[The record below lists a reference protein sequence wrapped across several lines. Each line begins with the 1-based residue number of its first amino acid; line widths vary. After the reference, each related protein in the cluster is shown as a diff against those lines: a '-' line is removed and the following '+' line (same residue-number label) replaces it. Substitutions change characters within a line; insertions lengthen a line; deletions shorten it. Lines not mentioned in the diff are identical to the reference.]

1 MIKQPI
7 DTTTQYQGTSGEDP
21 TAPFWGHGNYVGPYW
36 SDGKKQSSIE
46 WGNKEP
52 TDALDNLA
60 RNHDAAYAHYKD
72 RPHREAADA
81 LFAEEARKLTQKY
94 GKGWAA
100 DPKVAATLVQYGN
113 YATRQAA
120 KLGEYTKYGT
130 SGIAGN
136 LIGAGRFVVGNL
148 LDAGKMVN
156 GTYLKQERNDVLKF
170 YGTDPKKQDRQPVA
184 TVLDLTR
191 GPKPKKVEQER
202 RPEGTTPAS
211 WSIKKTPSVV
221 PVSTTV
227 ETKPAFIESKPQLI
241 KDQPQRFR
249 NYSALHTAAVA
260 SKGMPIVRRKR
271 TKKNLNKAL
280 PDSYLRRKRNAVR
293 PA

>member
-7 DTTTQYQGTSGEDP
+7 NTTTQYQGTSGEDP

-36 SDGKKQSSIE
+36 SDGKTQSSVE

-52 TDALDNLA
+52 TDALDDLA
-60 RNHDAAYAHYKD
+60 RKHDAAYAHYKD

-136 LIGAGRFVVGNL
+136 LIGAGRFVIGNL

-170 YGTDPKKQDRQPVA
+170 YGTD
-184 TVLDLTR
+184 
-191 GPKPKKVEQER
+191 PKKVEQER

-227 ETKPAFIESKPQLI
+227 ETKPAFTKSKSQLI
-241 KDQPQRFR
+241 KDQAQRFR
-249 NYSALHTAAVA
+249 NYTALHTAAVA
-260 SKGMPIVRRKR
+260 SEGMPIVRRKR

>member
-7 DTTTQYQGTSGEDP
+7 NTTTQYQGTSGEDP

-36 SDGKKQSSIE
+36 SDGKTQSSVA
-46 WGNKEP
+46 WGDKEP
-52 TDALDNLA
+52 TDALDDLA
-60 RNHDAAYAHYKD
+60 RKHDAAYAHYKD

-136 LIGAGRFVVGNL
+136 LIGAGRFVIGNL

-170 YGTDPKKQDRQPVA
+170 YGTD
-184 TVLDLTR
+184 
-191 GPKPKKVEQER
+191 PKKVEQER

-227 ETKPAFIESKPQLI
+227 ETKPAFTKSKSQLI
-241 KDQPQRFR
+241 KDQAQRFR

-260 SKGMPIVRRKR
+260 SEGMPIVRRKR

>member
-7 DTTTQYQGTSGEDP
+7 NTTTQYQGNDGEDP
-21 TAPFWGHGNYVGPYW
+21 TAPVWGHGNYVGPYW
-36 SDGKKQSSIE
+36 SDGKTQSSVE

-52 TDALDNLA
+52 TDALDDLA
-60 RNHDAAYAHYKD
+60 RKHDAAYAHYKD

-136 LIGAGRFVVGNL
+136 LIGAGRFVIGNL
-148 LDAGKMVN
+148 LDANKMVN
-156 GTYLKQERNDVLKF
+156 GTYLKQERNDVQKF
-170 YGTDPKKQDRQPVA
+170 YGTD
-184 TVLDLTR
+184 
-191 GPKPKKVEQER
+191 PKKVEQER

-227 ETKPAFIESKPQLI
+227 ETKPAFTKSKSQLI
-241 KDQPQRFR
+241 EDQPQRFR

-260 SKGMPIVRRKR
+260 PKGMPIVRRKR
-271 TKKNLNKAL
+271 TKKKLNKAL
-280 PDSYLRRKRNAVR
+280 PDSYLRRKRNALR

>member
-1 MIKQPI
+1 MIKQPTN
-7 DTTTQYQGTSGEDP
+7 TTTQYQGLEGEDP
-21 TAPFWGHGNYVGPYW
+21 SSPFWAHGNYVGPYW
-36 SDGKKQSSIE
+36 SDGKVQSSVV
-46 WGNKEP
+46 WGNREP
-52 TDALDNLA
+52 TDALDDLA
-60 RNHDAAYAHYKD
+60 RKHDAAYAHYKD

-100 DPKVAATLVQYGN
+100 DPKIAATLVQYGN
-113 YATRQAA
+113 YAQRQAA

-136 LIGAGRFVVGNL
+136 LIGAGRFVIGNL

-170 YGTDPKKQDRQPVA
+170 YGTD
-184 TVLDLTR
+184 
-191 GPKPKKVEQER
+191 PKKVEQER

-227 ETKPAFIESKPQLI
+227 ETKPAFTKSKSQLI
-241 KDQPQRFR
+241 KDQAQRFR
-249 NYSALHTAAVA
+249 NYSALHSAAVA
-260 SKGMPIVRRKR
+260 SEGMPIVRRKR
-271 TKKNLNKAL
+271 TKKNLNAAL

>member
-1 MIKQPI
+1 MVGVNKKINMIKQPI
-7 DTTTQYQGTSGEDP
+7 NTTTQYQGQSGEDP

-36 SDGKKQSSIE
+36 SDGKVQSSVV
-46 WGNKEP
+46 WGNREP
-52 TDALDNLA
+52 TDALDDLA
-60 RNHDAAYAHYKD
+60 RKHDAAYAHYKD

-113 YATRQAA
+113 YAQRQAA

-136 LIGAGRFVVGNL
+136 LIGAGRFVIGNL

-170 YGTDPKKQDRQPVA
+170 YGTD
-184 TVLDLTR
+184 
-191 GPKPKKVEQER
+191 PKKVEQER

-227 ETKPAFIESKPQLI
+227 ETKPAFTKSKSQLI
-241 KDQPQRFR
+241 KDQAQRFR
-249 NYSALHTAAVA
+249 NYSALHSAAVA
-260 SKGMPIVRRKR
+260 SEGMPIVRRKR

>member
-7 DTTTQYQGTSGEDP
+7 DTTTQYQGRDGEDP

-36 SDGKKQSSIE
+36 SDGKVQSSVV

-60 RNHDAAYAHYKD
+60 RQHDAAYAHYQD

-100 DPKVAATLVQYGN
+100 DPKVAAALVQYGN
-113 YATRQAA
+113 YAQRQAA

-170 YGTDPKKQDRQPVA
+170 YGTDPKKV
-184 TVLDLTR
+184 
-191 GPKPKKVEQER
+191 GQER

-227 ETKPAFIESKPQLI
+227 ETKPAFTKSKSQLI
-241 KDQPQRFR
+241 KDQAQRFR
-249 NYSALHTAAVA
+249 NYSALHSAAVA
-260 SKGMPIVRRKR
+260 SEGMPTVRRKR
-271 TKKNLNKAL
+271 TKKNLNAAL

>member
-7 DTTTQYQGTSGEDP
+7 NTTTQYQGTSGEDP

-36 SDGKKQSSIE
+36 SDGKTQSSVE

-52 TDALDNLA
+52 TDALDDLA
-60 RNHDAAYAHYKD
+60 RKHDAAYAHYKD

-136 LIGAGRFVVGNL
+136 LIGAGRFVIGNL

-170 YGTDPKKQDRQPVA
+170 YGTD
-184 TVLDLTR
+184 
-191 GPKPKKVEQER
+191 PKKVEQER

-227 ETKPAFIESKPQLI
+227 ETKPAFTKSKSQLI
-241 KDQPQRFR
+241 KDQAQRFR

-260 SKGMPIVRRKR
+260 SEGMPIVRRKR

>member
-7 DTTTQYQGTSGEDP
+7 NTTTQYQGQSGEDP

-36 SDGKKQSSIE
+36 SDGKVQSSVV
-46 WGNKEP
+46 WGNREP
-52 TDALDNLA
+52 TDALDDLA
-60 RNHDAAYAHYKD
+60 RKHDAAYAHYKD

-113 YATRQAA
+113 YAQRQAA

-136 LIGAGRFVVGNL
+136 LIGAGRFVIGNL

-170 YGTDPKKQDRQPVA
+170 YGTD
-184 TVLDLTR
+184 
-191 GPKPKKVEQER
+191 PKKVEQER

-227 ETKPAFIESKPQLI
+227 ETKPAFTKSKSQLI
-241 KDQPQRFR
+241 KDQAQRFR
-249 NYSALHTAAVA
+249 NYSALHSAAVA
-260 SKGMPIVRRKR
+260 SEGMPIVRRKR

>member
-7 DTTTQYQGTSGEDP
+7 DTTTQYQGNDGEDP

-136 LIGAGRFVVGNL
+136 LIGAGRFVIGNL

-170 YGTDPKKQDRQPVA
+170 YGTD
-184 TVLDLTR
+184 
-191 GPKPKKVEQER
+191 PKKVEQER

-227 ETKPAFIESKPQLI
+227 ETKPAFTKSKSQLI
-241 KDQPQRFR
+241 KDQAQRFR
-249 NYSALHTAAVA
+249 NYSALHSAAVA
-260 SKGMPIVRRKR
+260 SEGMPTVRRKR
-271 TKKNLNKAL
+271 TKKNLNAAL
-280 PDSYLRRKRNAVR
+280 PASYLRRKRNAVR

>member
-7 DTTTQYQGTSGEDP
+7 NTTTQYQGNDGEDP

-170 YGTDPKKQDRQPVA
+170 YGTDPKK
-184 TVLDLTR
+184 
-191 GPKPKKVEQER
+191 VEQER

-227 ETKPAFIESKPQLI
+227 ETKPAFTKSKSQLI

-260 SKGMPIVRRKR
+260 SKGIPIVRRKR

-280 PDSYLRRKRNAVR
+280 PDPYLRRRRNAVR

>member
-1 MIKQPI
+1 MLKQPVN
-7 DTTTQYQGTSGEDP
+7 TQTQYQGQEGEDP
-21 TAPFWGHGNYVGPYW
+21 TSPFWAHGNYVGPYW
-36 SDGKKQSSIE
+36 SDGKIQSSVV

-52 TDALDNLA
+52 TDALDALA
-60 RNHDAAYAHYKD
+60 RQHDAAYAHYKD

-130 SGIAGN
+130 GGMVGN
-136 LIGAGRFVVGNL
+136 LIGAARFGIGNL
-148 LDAGKMVN
+148 LDAGKMVT
-156 GTYLKQERNDVLKF
+156 GTYLKQEKNDVSKF
-170 YGTDPKKQDRQPVA
+170 YGTDPKKQTAFRAAEVA
-184 TVLDLTR
+184 PGQGR
-191 GPKPKKVEQER
+191 
-202 RPEGTTPAS
+202 
-211 WSIKKTPSVV
+211 SITKTPSVV

-227 ETKPAFIESKPQLI
+227 ETKPAFTKSRSQLI
-241 KDQPQRFR
+241 KDQAKRFR
-249 NYSALHTAAVA
+249 DYSALHAAAVA
-260 SKGMPIVRRKR
+260 PTTMPIRRKR
-271 TKKNLNKAL
+271 TKKNLNAAL
-280 PDSYLRRKRNAVR
+280 PASYLRKKRAAVR

>member
-7 DTTTQYQGTSGEDP
+7 NTTTQYQGTGGEDP

-36 SDGKKQSSIE
+36 SDGKTQSSVE

-52 TDALDNLA
+52 TDALDDLA
-60 RNHDAAYAHYKD
+60 RKHDAAYAHYKD

-120 KLGEYTKYGT
+120 KLGEYTRYGT

-136 LIGAGRFVVGNL
+136 LIGAGRFVIGNL

-170 YGTDPKKQDRQPVA
+170 YGTDPKK
-184 TVLDLTR
+184 
-191 GPKPKKVEQER
+191 VEQER

-221 PVSTTV
+221 PVPTTV
-227 ETKPAFIESKPQLI
+227 ETKPAFTKSEPQLI
-241 KDQPQRFR
+241 KDQAQRFR
-249 NYSALHTAAVA
+249 NYSALHNAAVA
-260 SKGMPIVRRKR
+260 SGGMPKKRRKR